1 MKLQSLEEKDRA
13 ETELAAFQVEIRQ
26 FQNFITD
33 QIGKFENI
41 STVSRQRTEKRELE
55 KDKRTKI
62 KQEKIAGRILKLNGL
77 MDEKNKEATSMSQQ
91 LESVNE
97 RLRYF
102 EKIAGR
108 ILKLNGLMDEKNK

>member
-1 MKLQSLEEKDRA
+1 MCFLRLCACLRLYLQTFMKLKMSVML
-13 ETELAAFQVEIRQ
+13 
-26 FQNFITD
+26 D

-77 MDEKNKEATSMSQQ
+77 MGNFLLLDLQ
-91 LESVNE
+91 
-97 RLRYF
+97 
-102 EKIAGR
+102 I
-108 ILKLNGLMDEKNK
+108 D